1 MAKKDS
7 KDRTGCEMEET
18 PESRPVSETQEQP
31 QRPVTPVREK
41 IGEGHGNLRGRSDWF
56 RKRSGDS

>member
-1 MAKKDS
+1 MAKKVPSEPKDCEAEESSEPRPDS
-7 KDRTGCEMEET
+7 EPRE
-18 PESRPVSETQEQP
+18 P

-41 IGEGHGNLRGRSDWF
+41 IGEERGNLRRRSDWF